1 MVNVL
6 LRLPVSKQVTR
17 QGKKQGYHNCC
28 ATKTANQLR
37 QKECSHN
44 ANFVRQVA
52 SGKAI
57 YGKEKGQQRWNL
69 WNLSFMPVY
78 AYLCYGGCTCLQR

>member
-17 QGKKQGYHNCC
+17 QGKKQRYHNCC
-28 ATKTANQLR
+28 AKTANQLR
-37 QKECSHN
+37 QKECYNN

-57 YGKEKGQQRWNL
+57 FGKRKARGDG
-69 WNLSFMPVY
+69 
-78 AYLCYGGCTCLQR
+78 CYQTYQ